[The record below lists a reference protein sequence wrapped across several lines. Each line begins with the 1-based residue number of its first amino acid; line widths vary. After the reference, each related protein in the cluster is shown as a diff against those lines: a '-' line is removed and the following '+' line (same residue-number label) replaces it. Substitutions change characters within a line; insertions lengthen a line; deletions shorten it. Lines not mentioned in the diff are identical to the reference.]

1 MQLSH
6 IKTNSSLRA
15 RTLKNFQKI
24 AISATSFLVLMLIGS
39 SLISNDTSAAANKPG
54 TTVSNEWNAVRLYVK
69 AGETVDAQFTK
80 VKKHTPE
87 NPAALPSLVEVYK
100 PDSGDTPTQTCSIP
114 ITAPLA
120 TDCGTQ
126 FNGMSSNKDG
136 VWLIRFR
143 SNPGGV
149 TDGQG
154 EDFSWSAKV
163 MSGATEKKGR
173 IWTEGYF
180 MHQVWPTSAGEYGVE
195 PFNPG
200 NSDINFWYIS
210 EEGYQYNAKYRDFN
224 GIYSSFFANPYGLVS
239 ANTCTPVYQSKD
251 STDVGVGMPIRDLTE
266 TRQQCGNRYKL
277 FFEPPATDLPENAVN
292 WRDETEW
299 INNPI
304 KTPKIDG
311 VKFVKTVP
319 NTGVRTGTVKFNIEG
334 YAGTAKI
341 QVDADGDNEFNG
353 PKDFEE
359 SVPVKAG
366 ENLYEYRGV
375 DKDNN
380 PIPNNQTVNF
390 KIKLDKL
397 AEIHFVNG
405 DVEHRGQGIEI
416 NRLNGPLENRDKIS
430 WDDTA
435 LKDLVPNRCSGIDQ
449 LQANKVSSSGGKH
462 GWKGMGEDGEANVD
476 ANCNPFFTDI
486 NVQGQTWGDARYMDE
501 WANIETNIVLDYSLP
516 AELSSDLSLVKTV
529 IDAPQVVKNGDIVNY
544 KISVTNS
551 GPDTVENV
559 EVVDKPSEKLEYVS
573 NTVSVG
579 TFSPSDMKWKIP
591 KIEIDET
598 VTLDLSFRVKDA
610 TPEIAN
616 LAEITASGNPDNDST
631 PNNCAGGTN
640 LEDDCSVSTLNLGK
654 GIGAPKTGA
663 IVGAIIVSVATLSLA
678 GYLMK
683 EVYDKREMKLKSQK

>member
-24 AISATSFLVLMLIGS
+24 AISATSFLALALIGT
-39 SLISNDTSAAANKPG
+39 SLVSGEASAAGNPQN
-54 TTVSNEWNAVRLYVK
+54 TDITRLNSIYVYAK
-69 AGETVDAQFTK
+69 AGETIDAQFTK
-80 VKKHTPE
+80 ATTTASATKS
-87 NPAALPSLVEVYK
+87 AAAAYK
-100 PDSGDTPTQTCSIP
+100 PGDGENASYNCGP
-114 ITAPLA
+114 ILN
-120 TDCGTQ
+120 TDPVGTNCGTSLT
-126 FNGMSSNKDG
+126 GMTSNQDG
-136 VWLIRFR
+136 IWKINFAP
-143 SNPGGV
+143 SYENV
-149 TDGQG
+149 TNSDSTIDSFTWDVTVKAG
-154 EDFSWSAKV
+154 S
-163 MSGATEKKGR
+163 TTKKGR
-173 IWTEGYF
+173 TWTEKYN
-180 MHQVWPTSAGEYGVE
+180 MHQAWPSESRYADAPYNESNVDL
-195 PFNPG
+195 
-200 NSDINFWYIS
+200 SFWWVS
-210 EEGYQYNAKYRDFN
+210 EEGYQYNAKYKDFN
-224 GIYSSFFANPYGLVS
+224 GIYSTFFANPYGLVHS
-239 ANTCTPVYQSKD
+239 GTCTPVYQSKD
-251 STDVGVGMPIRDLTE
+251 QDDVGDGLPVRGLTDSSDN
-266 TRQQCGNRYKL
+266 CGGRYKM

-292 WRDETEW
+292 WRGDSEW
-299 INNPI
+299 INKPI

-311 VKFVKTVP
+311 VKFVKTTP
-319 NTGVRTGTVKFNIEG
+319 DTGVRTGTIKFNVTG

-341 QVDADGDNEFNG
+341 EIDANGDNEFNG
-353 PKDFEE
+353 PTDFTE
-359 SVPVKAG
+359 SVPVTSG
-366 ENLYEYRGV
+366 ENIYEYAGV
-375 DKDNN
+375 DKEGN

-462 GWKGMGEDGEANVD
+462 GWKGMGEDGEDNLD
-476 ANCNPFFTDI
+476 AACTPFAPNPYT
-486 NVQGQTWGDARYMDE
+486 QGVTWGDARYMDE

-598 VTLDLSFRVKDA
+598 VSLDLSFRVKDA
-610 TPEIAN
+610 TPEITN
-616 LAEITASGNPDNDST
+616 LAEIISSGNPDNDST
-631 PNNCAGGTN
+631 PNNCAGGTK
-640 LEDDCSVSTLNLGK
+640 LEDDCAVSTLNLGK
-654 GIGAPKTGA
+654 AIGAPKTGA

>member
-1 MQLSH
+1 MQLNY
-6 IKTNSSLRA
+6 KEYDSSLKA
-15 RTLKNFQKI
+15 KTLGTFKKL
-24 AISATSFLVLMLIGS
+24 AISATSFLALMIIGS
-39 SLISNDTSAAANKPG
+39 SLISSEASAAGSQAG
-54 TTVSNEWNAVRLYVK
+54 TTVTNEYNAIRLYVK
-69 AGETVDAQFTK
+69 AGETVDAQYTK
-80 VKKHTPE
+80 VTKKAPE
-87 NPAALPSLVEVYK
+87 DATKGPSKMEVYK
-100 PDSGDTPTQTCSIP
+100 PGSGDSTPSLICNIP
-114 ITAPLA
+114 VTAA
-120 TDCGTQ
+120 VGTNCGTQ
-126 FNGMSSNKDG
+126 LNGMSSNKDG
-136 VWLIRFR
+136 IWLIRIR
-143 SNPGGV
+143 SNFEHSDYLENF
-149 TDGQG
+149 T
-154 EDFSWSAKV
+154 WTAKV
-163 MSGATEKKGR
+163 MSGGTEKKGR
-173 IWTEGYF
+173 VWAEGYY
-180 MHQVWPTSAGEYGVE
+180 MHQAWASSTGVYGVE
-195 PFNPG
+195 PFDPG
-200 NSDINFWYIS
+200 NADINFWYVS
-210 EEGYQYNAKYRDFN
+210 EEGYQYNAKYRDYN
-224 GIYSSFFANPYGLVS
+224 GIFSYFFANKYGLVA
-239 ANTCTPVYQSKD
+239 ANTCTPLYQSKD
-251 STDVGVGMPIRDLTE
+251 QSDVGVGMPVRDLTE
-266 TRQQCGNRYKL
+266 TRQECGNRYKL
-277 FFEPPATDLPENAVN
+277 FFESPATDLPENAVN

-380 PIPNNQTVNF
+380 PIPSNQTVNF

-397 AEIHFVNG
+397 AEIHFVND

-416 NRLNGPLENRDKIS
+416 NRLNGPLENRDIVS

-449 LQANKVSSSGGKH
+449 LQANKVSSSGGIH
-462 GWKGMGEDGEANVD
+462 GWKGMGEAGDDNLD
-476 ANCNPFFTDI
+476 AACTPFPPVGI
-486 NVQGQTWGDARYMDE
+486 SGLTWGDARYMDE